1 MTDLGACFE
10 ESDFRDVA
18 TYIQSGNVVDLEI
31 LRTNPHSGRCPACSG
46 DGAAFRLGAS
56 STLADVYALGVTTY
70 RLVNGDAYLPDPASL
85 AGSLEEATTSGAY
98 PNRNRHRAYVPK
110 PVRSLLS
117 KAMAIDPTGRFQ
129 SAAELRHALEKAQ
142 PVVSWTEIQTGAEAA
157 WQGKSSTQNWNAEV
171 VPLGGQY
178 AFSVRRSRLG
188 SETQKRV
195 VKDCVSF
202 ARLGDV
208 MKHAGKVLQRVGLR
222 GC

>member
-129 SAAELRHALEKAQ
+129 SAAELRHALWRRHSRSFRGLRFRRRQRQLGRQVIHAKLECR
-142 PVVSWTEIQTGAEAA
+142 GRAA
-157 WQGKSSTQNWNAEV
+157 WRPIRLLRQEV
-171 VPLGGQY
+171 
-178 AFSVRRSRLG
+178 ATR
-188 SETQKRV
+188 
-195 VKDCVSF
+195 
-202 ARLGDV
+202 
-208 MKHAGKVLQRVGLR
+208 
-222 GC
+222 